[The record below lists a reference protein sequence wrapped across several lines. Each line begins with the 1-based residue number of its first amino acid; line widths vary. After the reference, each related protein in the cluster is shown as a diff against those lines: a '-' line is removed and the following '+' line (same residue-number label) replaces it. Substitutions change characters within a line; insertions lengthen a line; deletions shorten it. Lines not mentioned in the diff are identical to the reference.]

1 MIMRG
6 YKELTCVKFVGSD
19 FTWGST
25 TSSYIMLDSGV
36 SIPTNVS
43 TTDIVSSSV
52 TPDSPAA
59 TGTKT
64 YTFLLPDVFD
74 VVSAMDGTAYG
85 SFRLYTNVNNTGASG
100 SYAEI
105 TSVDITLEAVD
116 SDDNTRELFSDTVW
130 TGSCKSEL
138 GETDYLGIMYWFN
151 LNKQELQYSERLQLT
166 MDLDY
171 AAYDPVPATPTGMSV
186 GITCSPDDKDMT
198 LTLPF
203 IV

>member
-1 MIMRG
+1 MRG
-6 YKELTCVKFVGSD
+6 YKELTCIKFADSD

-25 TSSYIMLDSGV
+25 TSEYIMLDSGV
-36 SIPTNVS
+36 TIPTNVS

-52 TPDSPAA
+52 TPDWPAA

-74 VVSAMDGTAYG
+74 VVSVMDGTAYG
-85 SFRLYTNVNNTGASG
+85 SFRLYTNVNGTGTSG

-130 TGSCKSEL
+130 TGSCKAEL
-138 GETDYLGIMYWFN
+138 GETVYLGIMYWFDMK
-151 LNKQELQYSERLQLT
+151 KQEIACNERLALT
-166 MDLDY
+166 IEFDYTSNDLHEN
-171 AAYDPVPATPTGMSV
+171 SSRKV
-186 GITCSPDDKDMT
+186 GITCSADDKDMT